1 MVSWRPMALVV
12 LAVALLSVCGEASAE
27 AEGARQ
33 NPISRVVELMRR
45 MQKKVE
51 TDGKN
56 EKDLF
61 EKYECWFKT
70 VVAKKENDILIS
82 SDRVS
87 SLNGYIADI
96 EAGSIDFTSEAG
108 DLAKEVKD
116 LRADIDTMQSNRDR
130 EHEEYSAAKDEMEK
144 SVAALESAVDVL
156 STATADM
163 KGSALLVMSSDLKRA
178 MSIGKTFVKKTDAH
192 TLNKFLSGSTPEGD
206 VFGNMAKDN
215 KHMKKYKAKSG
226 KIVEILAD
234 MLETFQDN
242 LADAIKLEEE
252 KQGTFDTLHALKES
266 QLSGAES
273 ANTAAAKETGM
284 RNINK
289 QEAQSEANR
298 LSDQISRDEG
308 FVNQAKDSYA
318 MKTSEF
324 QERQRLRTGEVAAI
338 SEAASVLSSDD
349 ARDLASKSMDSQGY
363 LLIQDETTTCMQ
375 NRADAARKVLKRVGF
390 KNSNM
395 RMAMLA
401 VNLHYGGKRSGVLT
415 RGHFD
420 AVVDSVDAMISDLAA
435 EAEEDVKTKEK
446 CEDDRRKN
454 SRLAKVTSQQID
466 DITAF
471 IARKNAAIAERKAK
485 IAKANKNIAAMNEQI
500 RVAQEQRDEENNEYE
515 AKKADDVAAK
525 ALVDKSMTVLKKF
538 YDDEGLAFVQKSAH
552 RKGPVADEI
561 NAGAAGDAPPPPPPT
576 WSDGGYGGAS
586 AESNG
591 IQAIM
596 QMIMDDIDK
605 DIRDA
610 GRIEDV
616 SLSDFNTFKSD
627 TENVIGD
634 VEAQVVAW
642 ETEIGDLQEEITT
655 AKSNRGDKK
664 TLLDNTMGFLRLIA
678 PGCDFM
684 MENFEL
690 RKENRQSENDGLE
703 EAKASLNGGSFD
715 FVQVGKRSGFKSC

>member
-1 MVSWRPMALVV
+1 
-12 LAVALLSVCGEASAE
+12 
-27 AEGARQ
+27 
-33 NPISRVVELMRR
+33 
-45 MQKKVE
+45 
-51 TDGKN
+51 
-56 EKDLF
+56 
-61 EKYECWFKT
+61 
-70 VVAKKENDILIS
+70 
-82 SDRVS
+82 
-87 SLNGYIADI
+87 LNGYIADI
-96 EAGSIDFTSEAG
+96 ESGSIDFTSEAG
-108 DLAKEVKD
+108 DLEKELKN
-116 LRADIDTMQSNRDR
+116 LRADINTMKENRDR

-156 STATADM
+156 STATEDM
-163 KGSALLVMSSDLKRA
+163 KGSALLVMTSDLKRA
-178 MSIGKTFVKKTDAH
+178 MNIGKTFVKKTDAH
-192 TLNKFLSGSTPEGD
+192 TLHKLLDGSTPEGD

-252 KQGTFDTLHALKES
+252 KQATFDTLLALKES
-266 QLSGAES
+266 QLSGSES
-273 ANTAAAKETGM
+273 ANTAAEKETGA

-298 LSDQISRDEG
+298 LSDQITRDEG
-308 FVNQAKDSYA
+308 FVKQAKASYA

-349 ARDLASKSMDSQGY
+349 AKDLASKSMDSQGY
-363 LLIQDETTTCMQ
+363 LLLQDETAKCME

-390 KNSNM
+390 KKSNM

-401 VNLHYGGKRSGVLT
+401 VNLHYGGKRESVLT

-420 AVVDSVDAMISDLAA
+420 AVIKSLDDMVSDLAE
-435 EAEEDVKTKEK
+435 EAGEDVKTKEK
-446 CEDDRRKN
+446 CEADRMKN

-466 DITAF
+466 DITALV
-471 IARKNAAIAERKAK
+471 ARKNAAIAERNAK
-485 IAKANKNIAAMNEQI
+485 IAKANKNIAAMEEQI
-500 RVAQEQRDEENNEYE
+500 RVAQEQRSEENNEFE
-515 AKKADDVAAK
+515 AKKTDDVAAK

-538 YDDEGLAFVQKSAH
+538 YEDEGLAMVQTGAEVQ
-552 RKGPVADEI
+552 RQP
-561 NAGAAGDAPPPPPPT
+561 AGEAPPPPPPT
-576 WSDGGYGGAS
+576 FEGGYGGAK

-610 GRIEDV
+610 TKIEDV
-616 SLSDFNTFKSD
+616 SQSDFDTFKSD
-627 TENVIGD
+627 TESVIGD
-634 VEAQVVAW
+634 VEEQVVAW
-642 ETEIGDLQEEITT
+642 ETEIGDLQDEITT

-678 PGCDFM
+678 PECDFM
-684 MENFEL
+684 AENFEV

-703 EAKASLNGGSFD
+703 EAKASLQGGSFSLAQGK
-715 FVQVGKRSGFKSC
+715 VQQRSAFKAC

>member
-1 MVSWRPMALVV
+1 V
-12 LAVALLSVCGEASAE
+12 
-27 AEGARQ
+27 ARQ

-45 MQKKVE
+45 MQAKVE

-61 EKYECWFKT
+61 EKYECWYKT
-70 VVAKKENDILIS
+70 VVSKKESDTLMAQ
-82 SDRVS
+82 DRVS

-96 EAGSIDFTSEAG
+96 ESGSIDFTSEAG
-108 DLAKEVKD
+108 DLEKELKN
-116 LRADIDTMQSNRDR
+116 LRADINTMKENRDR

-156 STATADM
+156 STATEDM
-163 KGSALLVMSSDLKRA
+163 KGSALLVMTSDLKRA
-178 MSIGKTFVKKTDAH
+178 MNIGKTFVKKTDAH
-192 TLNKFLSGSTPEGD
+192 TLHKLLDGSTPEGD

-252 KQGTFDTLHALKES
+252 KQATFDTLLALKES
-266 QLSGAES
+266 QLSGSES
-273 ANTAAAKETGM
+273 ANTAAEKETGA

-298 LSDQISRDEG
+298 LSDQITRDEG
-308 FVNQAKDSYA
+308 FVKQAKASYA

-349 ARDLASKSMDSQGY
+349 AKDLASKSMDSQGY
-363 LLIQDETTTCMQ
+363 LLLQDETAKCME

-390 KNSNM
+390 KKSNM

-401 VNLHYGGKRSGVLT
+401 VNLHYGGKRESVLT

-420 AVVDSVDAMISDLAA
+420 AVIKSLDDMVSDLAE
-435 EAEEDVKTKEK
+435 EAGEDVKTKEK
-446 CEDDRRKN
+446 CEADRMKN

-466 DITAF
+466 DITALV
-471 IARKNAAIAERKAK
+471 ARKNAAIAERNAK
-485 IAKANKNIAAMNEQI
+485 IAKANKNIAAMEEQI
-500 RVAQEQRDEENNEYE
+500 RVAQEQRSEENNEFE

-538 YDDEGLAFVQKSAH
+538 YEDEGLAMLQTGASVQ
-552 RKGPVADEI
+552 RQP
-561 NAGAAGDAPPPPPPT
+561 AGEAPPPPPPT
-576 WSDGGYGGAS
+576 FEGGYGGAK

-610 GRIEDV
+610 TTIEDV
-616 SLSDFNTFKSD
+616 SQSDFDTFKSD
-627 TENVIGD
+627 TESVISD
-634 VEAQVVAW
+634 VEEQVVAW
-642 ETEIGDLQEEITT
+642 ETEIGDLQDEITT

-678 PGCDFM
+678 PECDFM
-684 MENFEL
+684 AENFEV

-703 EAKASLNGGSFD
+703 EAKASLQGGSFSLAQGK
-715 FVQVGKRSGFKSC
+715 VQQRSAFKAC

>member
-1 MVSWRPMALVV
+1 MAHAI
-12 LAVALLSVCGEASAE
+12 LAIALLGVCAEASAD
-27 AEGARQ
+27 AEGVRQ

-51 TDGKN
+51 LDGKN

-61 EKYECWFKT
+61 EKYECWYKT
-70 VVAKKENDILIS
+70 VVTKKENDILVS

-108 DLAKEVKD
+108 DLGKEVKT
-116 LRADIDTMQSNRDR
+116 LRADIDSMKSNRDR

-163 KGSALLVMSSDLKRA
+163 KGSALLVMGNDLQRTL
-178 MSIGKTFVKKTDAH
+178 SIGRSFVKKSDSQL
-192 TLNKFLSGSTPEGD
+192 LNKFLSGSTPEGD
-206 VFGNMAKDN
+206 VFGNIAKDN
-215 KHMKKYKAKSG
+215 KHMQKYKAKSG

-252 KQGTFDTLHALKES
+252 KSGTHDTLLALKES

-273 ANTAAAKETGM
+273 ASTSAEKETGQ

-289 QEAQSEANR
+289 QEAQAEANR
-298 LSDQISRDEG
+298 LSDQISRDTG
-308 FVNQAKDSYA
+308 FVSQAKESYA

-324 QERQRLRTGEVAAI
+324 KERQRLRTGEVAAI
-338 SEAASVLSSDD
+338 SEAAAVLSSDD

-363 LLIQDETTTCMQ
+363 LFIQDETAICMQ
-375 NRADAARKVLKRVGF
+375 NRADSARKVLKRVGF
-390 KNSNM
+390 KHSNM
-395 RMAMLA
+395 RIAMLA
-401 VNLHYGGKRSGVLT
+401 VNLHYGGKREGVLT

-420 AVVDSVDAMISDLAA
+420 AVIDSVDSMISDLAA

-446 CEDDRRKN
+446 CENDRRKN

-466 DITAF
+466 DITAL
-471 IARKNAAIAERKAK
+471 IARKNAAIAERNGK
-485 IAKANKNIAAMNEQI
+485 IARANKNIAAMNEQI
-500 RVAQEQRDEENNEYE
+500 RVAQEQRDEENTEYE

-525 ALVDKSMTVLKKF
+525 SLVDKSMTVLKKF
-538 YDDEGLAFVQKSAH
+538 YDDEGLALVQTQ
-552 RKGPVADEI
+552 KGPVADEI
-561 NAGAAGDAPPPPPPT
+561 NAGAAGDAPPPPPATFAAP
-576 WSDGGYGGAS
+576 YGGAK
-586 AESNG
+586 AEANG

-616 SLSDFNTFKSD
+616 SVSDFNTFKSD
-627 TENVIGD
+627 TESVIND
-634 VEAQVVAW
+634 VQEQVVAW

-655 AKSNRGDKK
+655 SKSNRGDKK

-678 PGCDFM
+678 PECDFM

-690 RKENRQSENDGLE
+690 RKENRQTENDGLA
-703 EAKASLNGGSFD
+703 EAKASLNGGTFD
-715 FVQVGKRSGFKSC
+715 FIQEAKGHRSGFKAC

>member
-1 MVSWRPMALVV
+1 MVRPTALELVV
-12 LAVALLSVCGEASAE
+12 LAASLFSQEAD
-27 AEGARQ
+27 GATQ

-45 MQKKVE
+45 MQAKVE

-70 VVAKKENDILIS
+70 VVAKKESDTLMS
-82 SDRVS
+82 QDRVS

-96 EAGSIDFTSEAG
+96 ESGSIDFTSEAG
-108 DLAKEVKD
+108 DLEKELKG
-116 LRADIDTMQSNRDR
+116 LRSDIATMQSNRDR

-156 STATADM
+156 STATEDM
-163 KGSALLVMSSDLKRA
+163 KGSALVVMSSDLKRA
-178 MSIGKTFVKKTDAH
+178 MNIGKTFVKKSDAH
-192 TLNKFLSGSTPEGD
+192 TLNRLLSGSTPEGD

-252 KQGTFDTLHALKES
+252 KQATFDTLHALKES
-266 QLSGAES
+266 QLSSSES
-273 ANTAAAKETGM
+273 ANTAASKETGA

-289 QEAQSEANR
+289 QEAQTEANR
-298 LSDQISRDEG
+298 LSDQISRDKG
-308 FVNQAKDSYA
+308 FVEQARSSYA
-318 MKTSEF
+318 LKTSEF

-363 LLIQDETTTCMQ
+363 LLLQDESATCMQ
-375 NRADAARKVLKRVGF
+375 NRADGARKILKRVGF
-390 KNSNM
+390 QHSSL

-401 VNLHYGGKRSGVLT
+401 VNLHYGAKTREGVLT

-420 AVVDSVDAMISDLAA
+420 AVIKSVDDMMKDLAE
-435 EAEEDVKTKEK
+435 EAAEDVKTKEK
-446 CEDDRRKN
+446 CEADRMKN

-466 DITAF
+466 DITALV
-471 IARKNAAIAERKAK
+471 ARKNAAIAERNAK

-500 RVAQEQRDEENNEYE
+500 RVAQEQRNEENTEYE
-515 AKKADDVAAK
+515 AKKSDDVAAK

-538 YDDEGLAFVQKSAH
+538 YEDEGLAFIQTSTQQ
-552 RKGPVADEI
+552 KGPVADEI

-586 AESNG
+586 AETNG

-610 GRIEDV
+610 TSMENV
-616 SLSDFNTFKSD
+616 SQSDFDTFKSD
-627 TENVIGD
+627 TESVISD
-634 VEAQVVAW
+634 VEEQVVAW
-642 ETEIGDLQEEITT
+642 ETEIGDLQDEITT
-655 AKSNRGDKK
+655 SKSNRGDKK

-678 PGCDFM
+678 PGCDFI
-684 MENFEL
+684 MENFEQ
-690 RKENRQSENDGLE
+690 RKSNRQSENDGLE
-703 EAKASLNGGSFD
+703 EAKASLQGGQFSLAQ
-715 FVQVGKRSGFKSC
+715 VQRRNEFKAC